1 MSTYFTAKMHIQVSS
16 GRVDF
21 PGLFLESWVL
31 IPHWNSDSQEMPE
44 TVTTDIAYDTGNM
57 IEAEKMQSITLIIKR
72 EKNPRLPQRK

>member
-44 TVTTDIAYDTGNM
+44 TVTTDIA
-57 IEAEKMQSITLIIKR
+57 
-72 EKNPRLPQRK
+72 